1 MSQGRGCRRRSLLA
15 RFTARCVRPPVPKVA
30 AAPSGEVF
38 EEEHLRRSLSST
50 CGQPAA
56 EVVKRVLDDVHRFT
70 ERDDFADDPTLVA
83 VSVRA
88 E

>member
-1 MSQGRGCRRRSLLA
+1 
-15 RFTARCVRPPVPKVA
+15 VA

-50 CGQPAA
+50 YGQPAA

-70 ERDDFADDPTLVA
+70 GRDDFADDLELVA

>member
-1 MSQGRGCRRRSLLA
+1 
-15 RFTARCVRPPVPKVA
+15 
-30 AAPSGEVF
+30 VF
-38 EEEHLRRSLSST
+38 EEERLRRSLSST
-50 CGQPAA
+50 YGQPAA

-70 ERDDFADDPTLVA
+70 ERDDFADDLALVA